1 MRLISSEEFLTE
13 VVTSFRKEFER
24 FTPTNQRLIKE
35 RAFDS
40 LPFEPC
46 QIEVLDFGVG
56 KAVIWLLIHDNQLPD
71 MMFKIHKD
79 VKSVQESEFA
89 SKYKTEFSMLLEK
102 GYEKILLSETL
113 HIFTK
118 KRVTIGAGYR
128 TPQEITQLFLRDA
141 KRELRIEQVDLIERS
156 TDGLKESIARIPEK
170 DIREE
175 LLSNTKK
182 IDKSLQEIKRIDEE
196 IDKVRQ
202 LVGVS
207 QEYQDWRVLVSDV
220 HRLKGEH
227 VPREVFDTEIKR
239 IDEKINKGLEALNTR
254 IEDLKAIKFWSKRT
268 VLEIALAVWGAIVT
282 LYAAGIIKI

>member
-1 MRLISSEEFLTE
+1 MSLVSSEEFLIE

-24 FTPTNQRLIKE
+24 FTPTNQRLIKG

-102 GYEKILLSETL
+102 GYEKILFIETL
-113 HIFTK
+113 HILTK
-118 KRVTIGAGYR
+118 KKMTITMGYG
-128 TPQEITQLFLRDA
+128 TSQEITQSFLRDA
-141 KRELRIEQVDLIERS
+141 NEELRTEQVDLIERS
-156 TDGLKESIARIPEK
+156 TDGLKESIARIPKK

-175 LLSNTKK
+175 LLSSTKK

-196 IDKVRQ
+196 FDKFRQ

-207 QEYQDWRVLVSDV
+207 QEFQDWRVLVSDV

-227 VPREVFDTEIKR
+227 VPREVFDTEMKR

-254 IEDLKAIKFWSKRT
+254 IEDFKAIKFWSKRT

>member
-1 MRLISSEEFLTE
+1 MSLVSSEEFLTE

-24 FTPTNQRLIKE
+24 FTPANQRLIKE

-89 SKYKTEFSMLLEK
+89 SKYKTEFSMLFEK
-102 GYEKILLSETL
+102 THEKTLFSETF

-118 KRVTIGAGYR
+118 NMMTIERGYR
-128 TPQEITQLFLRDA
+128 TSQQITQSFLIDA
-141 KRELRIEQVDLIERS
+141 KVALRTEQVDLIGRS
-156 TDGLKESIARIPEK
+156 TDGLKESIARILEK
-170 DIREE
+170 DIREQ
-175 LLSNTKK
+175 LLSDAKK

-196 IDKVRQ
+196 IDKFRQ
-202 LVGVS
+202 LVGAS

-220 HRLKGEH
+220 HKLKGEH

-239 IDEKINKGLEALNTR
+239 IDERINKGLEALNTR
-254 IEDLKAIKFWSKRT
+254 IEDFKAIKFWSKRT
-268 VLEIALAVWGAIVT
+268 VLEITLAVWGAIVT
-282 LYAAGIIKI
+282 LYAAGIIKF